1 MVSGVIWS
9 KASPWPN
16 VQISS
21 LPLSKKFGKAQRQT
35 AHLSRGL
42 LLTALTS
49 PFPTACWLKSISKY
63 ADVFA
68 PKVSGPCI
76 ARFSRVRLTK
86 ARNTSRLA
94 LFPPPGADML
104 GTSARLTDSRS
115 EERRVG
121 EECRSRW
128 SPYH

>member
-16 VQISS
+16 GQIRS
-21 LPLSKKFGKAQRQT
+21 LPSVRKFGKAQRPT

-49 PFPTACWLKSISKY
+49 PGPLACWLKSISKN
-63 ADVFA
+63 AEVFA
-68 PKVSGPCI
+68 PRVSGPCI

-94 LFPPPGADML
+94 LFPPPGTEGPAD
-104 GTSARLTDSRS
+104 RLAD
-115 EERRVG
+115 RRVVVLD
-121 EECRSRW
+121 
-128 SPYH
+128 